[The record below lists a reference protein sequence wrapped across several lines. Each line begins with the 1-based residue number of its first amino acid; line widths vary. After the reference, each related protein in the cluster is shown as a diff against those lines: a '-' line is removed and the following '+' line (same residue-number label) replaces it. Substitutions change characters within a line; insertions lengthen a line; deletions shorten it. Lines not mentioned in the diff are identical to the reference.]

1 MTQIILKGTG
11 KDKKWLK
18 KKIKEKK
25 SRKIY

>member
-1 MTQIILKGTG
+1 MAQIMLKGTG